1 MGSGLKNIGDSAV
14 ENCKSLIIVT
24 IPDNV
29 VSVGRGIFTGC
40 VSLSQIDYTPD
51 LLPTLDRDTGWS
63 GITCNPFEG
72 SLMSERYSEMGL
84 CPRCGGRLTFISK
97 EELKAAEERNSSSEN
112 VPDFIKNAISHS
124 SLLQRA
130 VEIYKSPKQK
140 NSPVGFYDCSFYK
153 CIDCGFKKI
162 YRPVERE

>member
-1 MGSGLKNIGDSAV
+1 MGSGLKNIGDSAF

-63 GITCNPFEG
+63 GITCNPF
-72 SLMSERYSEMGL
+72 
-84 CPRCGGRLTFISK
+84 
-97 EELKAAEERNSSSEN
+97 
-112 VPDFIKNAISHS
+112 
-124 SLLQRA
+124 
-130 VEIYKSPKQK
+130 
-140 NSPVGFYDCSFYK
+140 
-153 CIDCGFKKI
+153 
-162 YRPVERE
+162 